1 MSGYDEG
8 YTFPPND
15 DLQVP
20 EEEEGNEEVKP
31 QDVDFYAVLNVAK
44 EATEDEIKEAYKR
57 LCRTFH
63 PDKHVDQ
70 ADKLAA
76 ETKFQVIQKA
86 YEVLVDKTKRA
97 IYDMFG
103 EEGLRTSWDVGMK
116 LKTPQELREEFE
128 RQMRERREKDLDNL
142 VKSRGDIHINID
154 ASQVFSPNNRAYRR
168 NQRLPAYPSRSSN
181 NIFDNFELKQLFL
194 KHSFEVPVDP
204 QTQVSIIGQMV
215 TRNGIGSGNIVGSL
229 RHTFSPTFWAEIG
242 SSFIQPRMLTAK
254 AFYNIDHD
262 SLTTQSYAV
271 SSPPMIA
278 VTAGRRIGARTTGY
292 LTYKTGA
299 WSLGPWGRYNDSMFA
314 RREKSAVAIGLS
326 RGGEKSALGLE
337 LQTGIIQS
345 HISAN
350 YTRSIF
356 SDYQLRTSIILSTV
370 AGLTAMIAGDR
381 KITANTKAGISIEFG
396 YPNGI
401 MYRLRVSRLGQ
412 RVTIPFIISPD
423 LDLKLVFW
431 LTAIPLATTII
442 LDQAILKPQRK
453 KKRADKLAA
462 IREYHAELISTRKRE
477 AEESQRL
484 LRPTVERKI
493 ASERE
498 KDGLIIVEALYG
510 NLRKLNDGITTEGG
524 EVFDVTVAVQALV
537 HDSQLVIPG
546 GRSKSSIMGFYDPCL
561 GEKKQLRIKYLF
573 KRKEHEVIMDDTAP
587 VACPLRSHIISDT

>member
-1 MSGYDEG
+1 TGRTAARAG
-8 YTFPPND
+8 
-15 DLQVP
+15 
-20 EEEEGNEEVKP
+20 
-31 QDVDFYAVLNVAK
+31 
-44 EATEDEIKEAYKR
+44 TERCSWK
-57 LCRTFH
+57 
-63 PDKHVDQ
+63 
-70 ADKLAA
+70 
-76 ETKFQVIQKA
+76 ETK
-86 YEVLVDKTKRA
+86 T
-97 IYDMFG
+97 
-103 EEGLRTSWDVGMK
+103 
-116 LKTPQELREEFE
+116 REEFE

-154 ASQVFSPNNRAYRR
+154 ASQVFSPNSRSYRR
-168 NQRLPAYPSRSSN
+168 NQRLPAFPSRGSN
-181 NIFDNFELKQLFL
+181 NMFDNFELKQLFL
-194 KHSFEVPVDP
+194 KHSFE
-204 QTQVSIIGQMV
+204 TQVSIIGQMV

-229 RHTFSPTFWAEIG
+229 RHTFSPTFWAENYAVTAPSMKFLISKALTNVCIPYYIFNVFKLPSRATQIKNNNKNA
-242 SSFIQPRMLTAK
+242 SSFLS
-254 AFYNIDHD
+254 F
-262 SLTTQSYAV
+262 TTHSYAV

-278 VTAGRRIGARTTGY
+278 VTAGRKIGVRTTGY

-299 WSLGPWGRYNDSMFA
+299 WSLGPWGRYDDSIIA

-326 RGGEKSALGLE
+326 RGSEKSALGLE
-337 LQTGIIQS
+337 LQTGIVQS

-356 SDYQLRTSIILSTV
+356 SDYHLRTSIILSTV
-370 AGLTAMIAGDR
+370 AGLTATIAGDR

-431 LTAIPLATTII
+431 LTAIPLATTIV
-442 LDQAILKPQRK
+442 LDQVILKPRRK

-462 IREYHAELISTRKRE
+462 IREYHADLISTRKRE

-510 NLRKLNDGITTEGG
+510 NLRILNDGITKENEG

-587 VACPLRSHIISDT
+587 VACPLRSHTISDT